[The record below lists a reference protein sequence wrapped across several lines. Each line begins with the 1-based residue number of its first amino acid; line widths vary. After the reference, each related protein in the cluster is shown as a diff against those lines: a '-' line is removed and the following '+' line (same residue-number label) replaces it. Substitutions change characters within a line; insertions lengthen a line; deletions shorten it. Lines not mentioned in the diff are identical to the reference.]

1 MHFKMK
7 ITKALLR
14 KIIKE
19 ELLKEIEPDTM
30 DQHVEKT
37 IQDLLAQAK
46 KESDPKKREELAKK
60 AQKLIADEFYYRQ
73 RGMEY

>member
-1 MHFKMK
+1 MK
-7 ITKALLR
+7 ITKSQLR
-14 KIIKE
+14 QIIKE

-73 RGMEY
+73 RGYGRGE

>member
-1 MHFKMK
+1 MK
-7 ITKALLR
+7 LTKTLLR

-19 ELLKEIEPDTM
+19 EILKEYSSQSEDER
-30 DQHVEKT
+30 VEDT

-60 AQKLIADEFYYRQ
+60 AQKLIADEFYYQQ
-73 RGMEY
+73 RGTQY

>member
-1 MHFKMK
+1 MK
-7 ITKALLR
+7 ITKDLLR

-19 ELLKEIEPDTM
+19 EILKEYSSQSEDER
-30 DQHVEKT
+30 VEDT

-60 AQKLIADEFYYRQ
+60 AQKLIADEFYYQQ
-73 RGMEY
+73 RGTQY

>member
-1 MHFKMK
+1 MK
-7 ITKALLR
+7 ITKTLLR

-19 ELLKEIEPDTM
+19 ELLKEYSPQSGGQAA
-30 DQHVEKT
+30 DQGVEDM

-60 AQKLIADEFYYRQ
+60 AQKLIADEFYYQQ